1 MVGEAMLSTAM
12 SRKRSVFCVIREDG
26 ETNSPR
32 RKNPKKHVT
41 HTAHNII
48 VSLLL
53 ADEDHSALTWWRI
66 SGPMGRRG
74 VALLE
79 DLRMPRSTS
88 ESFGIGVDLGSG
100 RLC

>member
-1 MVGEAMLSTAM
+1 M
-12 SRKRSVFCVIREDG
+12 
-26 ETNSPR
+26 
-32 RKNPKKHVT
+32 
-41 HTAHNII
+41 HTAHSMI
-48 VSLLL
+48 VSL
-53 ADEDHSALTWWRI
+53 DHSALTWQRI

-74 VALLE
+74 VALFE